1 MTKKMERKSISSNQ
15 SGRYS
20 QQSPESVDRMKDH
33 LSHNIIVD
41 IDLNSPGVVTKL
53 DLLLRKNKISKMGKN
68 NQCDGSCWVIDS
80 ALNRKTLPVYLSGYG
95 L

>member
-53 DLLLRKNKISKMGKN
+53 DLLLRKIKYQKH
-68 NQCDGSCWVIDS
+68 VS
-80 ALNRKTLPVYLSGYG
+80 AGCFQYLP
-95 L
+95 

>member
-1 MTKKMERKSISSNQ
+1 MERKSISSNQ

-41 IDLNSPGVVTKL
+41 MNLNSPGVVTKL
-53 DLLLRKNKISKMGKN
+53 DLLLRKIKYQKH
-68 NQCDGSCWVIDS
+68 VS
-80 ALNRKTLPVYLSGYG
+80 AGCFQYLP
-95 L
+95 

>member
-53 DLLLRKNKISKMGKN
+53 DL
-68 NQCDGSCWVIDS
+68 W
-80 ALNRKTLPVYLSGYG
+80 
-95 L
+95 

>member
-1 MTKKMERKSISSNQ
+1 MERKSISSNQ

-33 LSHNIIVD
+33 LSHNIIDD

-53 DLLLRKNKISKMGKN
+53 DLLLRKNKNIKN
-68 NQCDGSCWVIDS
+68 MSLRDVSSICPEQKDVTSILVGLW
-80 ALNRKTLPVYLSGYG
+80 ALDFL
-95 L
+95 

>member
-41 IDLNSPGVVTKL
+41 IDLNSPE
-53 DLLLRKNKISKMGKN
+53 LLLNSI
-68 NQCDGSCWVIDS
+68 
-80 ALNRKTLPVYLSGYG
+80 YY
-95 L
+95 

>member
-41 IDLNSPGVVTKL
+41 IVLNSPGVVTKL
-53 DLLLRKNKISKMGKN
+53 DLLLRKIKYQKH
-68 NQCDGSCWVIDS
+68 VS
-80 ALNRKTLPVYLSGYG
+80 AGCFQYLP
-95 L
+95 

>member
-53 DLLLRKNKISKMGKN
+53 DLLLRKNKISKTCLCGMFP
-68 NQCDGSCWVIDS
+68 VS
-80 ALNRKTLPVYLSGYG
+80 ALNRKTSPVYLSGYG

>member
-1 MTKKMERKSISSNQ
+1 MERKSISSNQ

-53 DLLLRKNKISKMGKN
+53 DLLLRKNKISKTFLCGMFP
-68 NQCDGSCWVIDS
+68 VS
-80 ALNRKTLPVYLSGYG
+80 ALKRKTLP
-95 L
+95 

>member
-1 MTKKMERKSISSNQ
+1 MERKSISSNQ

-53 DLLLRKNKISKMGKN
+53 DLLLRKNNKN
-68 NQCDGSCWVIDS
+68 MSLRDVSSICPEQKDVTSILVGLW
-80 ALNRKTLPVYLSGYG
+80 ALDFL
-95 L
+95 